1 MTGAPDGEV
10 TATGTAATRRS
21 PGSAAQN
28 TVRQAAEPVERYLVR
43 SVARALQAVDIV
55 ADGPVDGRSL
65 SEIARLLAMSKSAAY
80 AMLRTLVTRG
90 FLRESG
96 PGPRYQLGLA
106 LIRLGDVVSRQVS
119 LGEVCRPILAELSAR
134 TGMTA
139 RVAISD
145 EGFPVFLERVDG
157 PGTVRF
163 HTPLGQRESAHTSS
177 AGKAILAELPVAE
190 VRRIVEQSGLPRRT
204 PHSIVDI
211 DTLLADLA
219 LTRRRGFALDDEEDA
234 IGVFCVGAA
243 CCDHSGRCTGAVSV
257 TGIKVDVPAW
267 RVEEIGRVVRDH
279 ADRVSALL
287 GGRSQP

>member
-1 MTGAPDGEV
+1 MGAHDGELRAAGRAV
-10 TATGTAATRRS
+10 PRTGSGSVSPNPVRR
-21 PGSAAQN
+21 
-28 TVRQAAEPVERYLVR
+28 TAEPADRYLVR
-43 SVARALQAVDIV
+43 SVARALQAVDLV

-65 SEIARLLAMSKSAAY
+65 SEIARLLGMSKSAAY
-80 AMLRTLVTRG
+80 AMLRTLVSRG

-106 LIRLGDVVSRQVS
+106 LIRLGDVVTRQVS
-119 LGEVCRPILAELSAR
+119 LGEVCRPVLAELSAR

-145 EGFPVFLERVDG
+145 EGFPVFLARVDG

-190 VRRIVEQSGLPRRT
+190 VRRIVEQSGLSGRT

-211 DTLLADLA
+211 DTLFADLA

-243 CCDHSGRCTGAVSV
+243 CFDHSGRCAGAVSV
-257 TGIKVDVPAW
+257 TGIKVDLPAW

-279 ADRVSALL
+279 ADRVSTLL
-287 GGRSQP
+287 GGRRQP